1 MWNLPR
7 PGIEPLPPHCRVNF
21 YPLNHQGSPH
31 ICFITMPVKG
41 KELVAQLCLTL
52 SDPVDCS
59 PPGSSVHGILQAR
72 ILEWVAVPFSRGSSQ
87 PRDRTWVSHIAGR
100 FFTLWDTREA
110 PILIPVSI
118 PTSIS
123 IHVMI
128 IIFVGPFESKFLI
141 PGCLTS

>member
-7 PGIEPLPPHCRVNF
+7 PGIEPLPLHCRVNF

-59 PPGSSVHGILQAR
+59 PPGSSVHGDFPGQNSGVGTCSLLQG
-72 ILEWVAVPFSRGSSQ
+72 IFPTQGSSSGLLHCK
-87 PRDRTWVSHIAGR
+87 PIRYLSHQEETHEG
-100 FFTLWDTREA
+100 TR
-110 PILIPVSI
+110 S
-118 PTSIS
+118 
-123 IHVMI
+123 
-128 IIFVGPFESKFLI
+128 
-141 PGCLTS
+141 